1 MCPLFTTFLPLH
13 LPPSF
18 FVCAYV
24 PLRQCV
30 VHPPP
35 CLTLNLRNWI
45 HEKYKRIKKQKQ
57 TRRYYLARCVC
68 VCVCILFWLGVFVFH
83 QRVCLGKFLIVSF
96 FFINIKSTKK
106 KERLYFSFRLWV
118 PVFLRGE
125 ALLSRW
131 FSLKESLVL
140 LASWK
145 EQFFR
150 LSVGVFI

>member
-106 KERLYFSFRLWV
+106 KRTF
-118 PVFLRGE
+118 VFFVS
-125 ALLSRW
+125 ALGS
-131 FSLKESLVL
+131 SVS
-140 LASWK
+140 SWGSS
-145 EQFFR
+145 
-150 LSVGVFI
+150 SV